1 MSNLEITEIN
11 IHVTR
16 KIQGADQNPLLAFVR
31 IVLNDCFVI
40 NGVKVIEGKFGKFI
54 SFPREYNRETKKSN
68 NICYPIR
75 KETHDAM
82 AAVILKEYEAAVSY
96 SAPAKV
102 AGPA

>member
-16 KIQGADQNPLLAFVR
+16 KNQDGTANPLLAFVR
-31 IVLNDCFVI
+31 IVLNDCFVV

-54 SFPREYNRETKKSN
+54 SFPREYNRESKKAN

-75 KETHDAM
+75 KDTHDAM
-82 AAVILKEYEAAVSY
+82 ASLILKEYEAALSQ
-96 SAPAKV
+96 SAPEKV